1 MSDNTPSKGK
11 PFTPPHIVLPR
22 LVWVALGPVALLM
35 SGATLLMNG
44 GGWLSFSSLAFLVI
58 IPVMVAGRFTEQN
71 SGFGQDST
79 GAPATW
85 AGFRTYVLIMVPVL
99 IGAWIVLN
107 VIGGFVK

>member
-1 MSDNTPSKGK
+1 MSDNTPNKGK

-44 GGWLSFSSLAFLVI
+44 GGWLSLSSLAFLVT
-58 IPVMVAGRFTEQN
+58 IPVMIAGRFIEQN

-85 AGFRTYVLIMVPVL
+85 AGFRSYVLIMVPALV
-99 IGAWIVLN
+99 GVWTVLN
-107 VIGGFVK
+107 VISGIAK